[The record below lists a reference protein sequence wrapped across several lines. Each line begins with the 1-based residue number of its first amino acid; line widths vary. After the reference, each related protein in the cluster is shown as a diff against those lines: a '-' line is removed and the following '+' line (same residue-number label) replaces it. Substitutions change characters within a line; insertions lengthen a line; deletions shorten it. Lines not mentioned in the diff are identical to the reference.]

1 MTKEDKDLRALEK
14 IGKTVDHLE
23 DTLDKLDGK
32 ESKLKE
38 WYEQKK
44 AVHEIKKIL
53 SETTD
58 YADFNPEEYEAF
70 MVDYNGYMY
79 PGEYNQT
86 IF

>member
-1 MTKEDKDLRALEK
+1 MTKEDKDLKALEK

-53 SETTD
+53 SESIN
-58 YADFNPEEYEAF
+58 YAGYNSEEYDAF
-70 MVDYNGYMY
+70 IV
-79 PGEYNQT
+79 EYNDY
-86 IF
+86 IKNDK